1 MFFTMKVLFFGVAR
15 NLQHIYDLIC
25 DIGGKLSVNSM
36 LGNAKQKK
44 KRSYSKRQQPEDIFT
59 FYLTKRRIGN
69 NCFIGS
75 ECFTKSLGL
84 VSHQRGTIMDQEGR
98 S

>member
-44 KRSYSKRQQPEDIFT
+44 RDHIQKENSRKT
-59 FYLTKRRIGN
+59 FSH
-69 NCFIGS
+69 FI
-75 ECFTKSLGL
+75 
-84 VSHQRGTIMDQEGR
+84 
-98 S
+98 